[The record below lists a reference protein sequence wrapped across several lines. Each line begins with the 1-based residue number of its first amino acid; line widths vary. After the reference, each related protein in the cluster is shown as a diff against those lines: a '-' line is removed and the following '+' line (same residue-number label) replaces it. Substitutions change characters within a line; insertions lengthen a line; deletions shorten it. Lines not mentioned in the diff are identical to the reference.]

1 MKFFR
6 TLSHLMHQENDGTL
20 AGEGGGVSYNFLSI
34 PVASIKTQLKDV
46 EIRPGLSVSL
56 EAI

>member
-1 MKFFR
+1 MKFCR

-20 AGEGGGVSYNFLSI
+20 AGEGGVSYNFLSI

-56 EAI
+56 GAI

>member
-1 MKFFR
+1 MMELLLGR
-6 TLSHLMHQENDGTL
+6 
-20 AGEGGGVSYNFLSI
+20 GGVSYNFLSI
-34 PVASIKTQLKDV
+34 PVASINTQLKDV